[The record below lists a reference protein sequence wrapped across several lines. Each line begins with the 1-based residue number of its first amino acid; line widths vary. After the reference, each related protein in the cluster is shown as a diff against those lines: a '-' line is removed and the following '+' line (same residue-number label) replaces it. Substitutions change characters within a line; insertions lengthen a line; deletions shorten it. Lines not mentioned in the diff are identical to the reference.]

1 MSTQALQHSSSLQL
15 ASFVRLNEGIK
26 GVVLIAFQINIM
38 ALNAILLS
46 HRAGEVALGFGVI
59 SKELRTLSVE
69 LTRLMQALSTDAYL
83 AVNLISD
90 QLRRERRQQL
100 LQTTQTQL
108 QRPSAALDAIVAE
121 RKTLFLARAQQVRE
135 VRLRLLDQLE
145 EARKLCQFGTAISRS
160 AKIEAAYGREYGRAL
175 AEVSQEFD
183 QKIQTILP
191 SIETLCAGM
200 QRL

>member
-1 MSTQALQHSSSLQL
+1 MSTQALQHSSSQQL

-69 LTRLMQALSTDAYL
+69 LTGLMQELSSDAYQ

-90 QLRRERRQQL
+90 LLRRERRQHL
-100 LQTTQTQL
+100 LQATRQQL
-108 QRPSAALDAIVAE
+108 PQPLPALDAILAE
-121 RKTLFLARAQQVRE
+121 RLQVFQARGQQVRE
-135 VRLRLLDQLE
+135 VRLRLLDRLE

-175 AEVSQEFD
+175 AEVSQDFD

-200 QRL
+200 QRI

>member
-1 MSTQALQHSSSLQL
+1 MSTQALQHSSSQQL

-69 LTRLMQALSTDAYL
+69 LTGLMQALSADAYL

-108 QRPSAALDAIVAE
+108 QRPSAALDAVVAE
-121 RKTLFLARAQQVRE
+121 RKALFLARAQQVRE

>member
-1 MSTQALQHSSSLQL
+1 MSTPALQHSSSQQL

>member
-1 MSTQALQHSSSLQL
+1 MSTPALQHSSSQQL

-69 LTRLMQALSTDAYL
+69 LTGLMQALSTDAYL

-100 LQTTQTQL
+100 LQTTQRAL

-121 RKTLFLARAQQVRE
+121 RQALFLARAQQVRE
-135 VRLRLLDQLE
+135 VRLRLLDRLE

>member
-1 MSTQALQHSSSLQL
+1 MSTQALQHSSSQQL

-100 LQTTQTQL
+100 LQTTQAQL
-108 QRPSAALDAIVAE
+108 QRPSAALDTIVAE
-121 RKTLFLARAQQVRE
+121 RQALFQERAQQVRE
-135 VRLRLLDQLE
+135 VRLRLLDRLE

>member
-69 LTRLMQALSTDAYL
+69 LTRLMQSLSTDAYL

-100 LQTTQTQL
+100 LQTTRTQL
-108 QRPSAALDAIVAE
+108 QHPSAALDAIVAE
-121 RKTLFLARAQQVRE
+121 RQALFLARAQQVRE